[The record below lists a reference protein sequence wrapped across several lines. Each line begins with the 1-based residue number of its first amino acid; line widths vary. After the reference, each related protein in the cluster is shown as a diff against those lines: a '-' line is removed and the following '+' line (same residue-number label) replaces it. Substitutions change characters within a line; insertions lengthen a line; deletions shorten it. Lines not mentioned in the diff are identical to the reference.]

1 MIVLDEIA
9 WGEGKNRSKWFRVL
23 KLSTK
28 ISDFKRRLGYKLI
41 GPILG
46 DKDSYYD
53 ITPYWFPANLMDG
66 RVKCHLDRLRLGSI
80 YAEIGGKLRPS
91 PEE

>member
-1 MIVLDEIA
+1 MIVLYGIA
-9 WGEGKNRSKWFRVL
+9 QAEERTGSKWFRVL

-28 ISDFKRRLGYKLI
+28 ISDFKRRLGYKMI

-46 DKDSYYD
+46 NKDSYYD
-53 ITPYWFPANLMDG
+53 ITPYWLPANLMDG
-66 RVKCHLDRLRLGSI
+66 RVKCHLDRLKLGSI

-91 PEE
+91 SEE